1 MMSEFIGPALPPG
14 LRPAQDEENE
24 AGVIGS
30 DESIGPRLPANLL
43 STVKAPDDHE
53 PSELTSTMAAA
64 SSFCGPRL
72 PSSSVA
78 FASDINDFAVSS
90 SADAGS
96 ASYGPSLPPGFGVNT
111 GGSGEEDEKPLSNS
125 KIIGPPLP
133 PGLSAIE
140 TEEGGEEKER
150 DGPGEGE
157 DIDDVIGPMPMVGGV
172 NEADSTVRRRREF
185 ESRSK
190 AMKDKLLGKVHIIY
204 NSRCIISECVTS

>member
-30 DESIGPRLPANLL
+30 DESIGPRLPPNL
-43 STVKAPDDHE
+43 SSIVKAPDDHE
-53 PSELTSTMAAA
+53 PSELNSPTAA

-78 FASDINDFAVSS
+78 FASDDDLPVSS
-90 SADAGS
+90 SASAGS
-96 ASYGPSLPPGFGVNT
+96 ASYGPSLPPGFGVDT

-157 DIDDVIGPMPMVGGV
+157 GEDIDDVIGPMPMVGRV
-172 NEADSTVRRRREF
+172 NEAESTIRRRREF

-190 AMKDKLLGKVHIIY
+190 AMKDKLLGKVHVIY
-204 NSRCIISECVTS
+204 NNRCIISECVTS